1 MHEIGIG
8 EVENFAI
15 NPLSSIGA
23 TFNSPTLITRKT
35 GSGKLKK
42 VVDS

>member
-23 TFNSPTLITRKT
+23 TFNPNPNYSQNRQWKI
-35 GSGKLKK
+35 KK
-42 VVDS
+42 GR